1 MGEGSAKTKSDLG
14 YNMPRNSDGTVNID
28 KAVQMKLAQTQSMV
42 DAYNQY
48 AESGSVGSAVAQL
61 ASGSVGSAVQ
71 DKVAPRDLMDGRV
84 AAKCTSLL
92 GGVASSGHSDTEVA
106 AFCRAA
112 YTPEMCGTLRASLGR
127 LPWSAAKIQEACQ
140 HWDARVKADDRGML
154 SYDELHQALES
165 SANQKAQLGYNM
177 PRNSDGT
184 VNIDGAVQMK
194 LAQTQSMVDTY
205 NQYMGHTTAPPS
217 QFAARQTQGS
227 DHEKAV
233 PLSQEVSGLWTAG
246 HGFVVAATEDT
257 RLLVC
262 GMFAIFAAATVL
274 AARLRI
280 AGSGRREVVS
290 LLEDGEE

>member
-112 YTPEMCGTLRASLGR
+112 YTPEMCGTLRASLGKM
-127 LPWSAAKIQEACQ
+127 PWSEAKIQGACQ
-140 HWDARVKADDRGML
+140 QWDAGMMARGMM
-154 SYDELHQALES
+154 SYDELNQALEG
-165 SANQKAQLGYNM
+165 SAKTKADFGYNM

-184 VNIDGAVQMK
+184 VNIDKSVQMK
-194 LAQTQSMVDTY
+194 LAQTQSMVNAY
-205 NQYMGHTTAPPS
+205 SQYRGYTTLPP
-217 QFAARQTQGS
+217 
-227 DHEKAV
+227 
-233 PLSQEVSGLWTAG
+233 P
-246 HGFVVAATEDT
+246 
-257 RLLVC
+257 
-262 GMFAIFAAATVL
+262 
-274 AARLRI
+274 
-280 AGSGRREVVS
+280 
-290 LLEDGEE
+290 